1 MIIIDRDTMKTD
13 LLPGRKLQRAVGKNS
28 CSDSDAMTVGYASY
42 SEESGVMEPHHHA
55 EETVVIIDSK
65 DGYVCWGPDQAHLP
79 QRVKLCK
86 GMILHIPENEWH
98 VFTYDDGGFV
108 DIIFIYGTSGN
119 IRPEDQGKAQ
129 PAAR

>member
-1 MIIIDRDTMKTD
+1 MKIIDRDHMSAD

-28 CSDSDAMTVGYASY
+28 YSDSDAMTVGYAAY
-42 SEESGVMEPHHHA
+42 SVESGLMEPHQHA

-65 DGYVCWGPDQAHLP
+65 DGYVFWGPDKDQLH
-79 QRVKLCK
+79 QNVKLCK

-108 DIIFIYGTSGN
+108 DIVFIYGTSGN
-119 IRPEDQGKAQ
+119 IRPEDQMKK
-129 PAAR
+129 